1 MRFQP
6 PSTSRSP
13 RLACCLHFSIDHITY
28 TFAVILLQ
36 QISSIAQ
43 SLQYGLNPGLAVEL
57 SIGIVRRSLRNKSNE
72 LRLYRRGPKLPDR
85 NILYEARA
93 YGGIVIIPILYLKSP
108 GPPTTHTTIVSHSS
122 TAPTTQFRRH
132 MSPSYGPAQR
142 YGQHHRY
149 PAAQEQSDLV
159 SRRR

>member
-13 RLACCLHFSIDHITY
+13 RLACCLHFSIDHTTY

-72 LRLYRRGPKLPDR
+72 LRLYRRGPKPPDR

-108 GPPTTHTTIVSHSS
+108 RPSDYSHYHSFSFIHCSYHPVSSPHVTVLWTRSALRPASS
-122 TAPTTQFRRH
+122 L
-132 MSPSYGPAQR
+132 SCS
-142 YGQHHRY
+142 
-149 PAAQEQSDLV
+149 
-159 SRRR
+159 SRAK